1 MLQRFRKD
9 KKKAKKIYRR
19 RCYTEYWYLTLLIYT
34 SFIVFVYSIVALNLV
49 LIFISIFTFIVAICI
64 RRHKA
69 ASNCKYKHIVDV
81 TNEHMII
88 RWVDKEETF
97 GYDSNFDYVHQ
108 KTRETNM
115 KNVIPLESI
124 HNLNIDKKTGRI
136 EFDYNI
142 HKSKAC
148 KTKNITANVAH
159 ILIFDI
165 YDKSLAD
172 ALLAQIANKQNI
184 TKSV

>member
-1 MLQRFRKD
+1 MLQRFFKD

-19 RCYTEYWYLTLLIYT
+19 RCYTEYWYLTLLIYI
-34 SFIVFVYSIVALNLV
+34 SFAATVYSIITLKSVM
-49 LIFISIFTFIVAICI
+49 IFISIFAFIVAICV
-64 RRHKA
+64 RRQKA

-88 RWVDKEETF
+88 RWVDKVETY
-97 GYDSNFDYVHQ
+97 GYDSNLDYSHQ

-124 HNLNIDKKTGRI
+124 HNLNIDRKTGRI

-172 ALLAQIANKQNI
+172 AILTQIAKKQSES
-184 TKSV
+184 KSV

>member
-1 MLQRFRKD
+1 
-9 KKKAKKIYRR
+9 
-19 RCYTEYWYLTLLIYT
+19 
-34 SFIVFVYSIVALNLV
+34 
-49 LIFISIFTFIVAICI
+49 
-64 RRHKA
+64 
-69 ASNCKYKHIVDV
+69 
-81 TNEHMII
+81 
-88 RWVDKEETF
+88 
-97 GYDSNFDYVHQ
+97 
-108 KTRETNM
+108 M
-115 KNVIPLESI
+115 KNVIPLETI

-172 ALLAQIANKQNI
+172 ALLAQIANKQNT